1 MANLPKGRDAK
12 PRVYPLET
20 GHDSRAAE
28 PGFIISKGENVELI
42 KSGGGNVKEI
52 VVLNDTGRK
61 ILTNGKSYFK
71 LERGLKKC
79 KN

>member
-1 MANLPKGRDAK
+1 MTAGLPNRGLLFLREK
-12 PRVYPLET
+12 T
-20 GHDSRAAE
+20 Q
-28 PGFIISKGENVELI
+28 LI